1 MSEEDPGVIARDQKR
16 RQHGIQPAEQRAKFR
31 RGLPVATRTISDKKL
46 KGKLKY
52 SERIVRE
59 AQENA
64 AKINDWLL
72 PQEAGSLEPEG
83 LEQTWRYQQADIVAA
98 APTGV
103 RHKIFDISL
112 NELGPYCIGY
122 SRSGRHALLG
132 GRKGHLAMMDCERL
146 STVCELHVRE
156 TVRDVQFL
164 HNETMFAVAQREHV
178 YIYDKRGIELHRLG
192 DHTGVS
198 RLEFL
203 PYHHLLTSVGKAGIL
218 RYQDTS
224 TGQIIA
230 KHKTKK
236 GPCATMR
243 QNPWNAVMCLGH
255 GDGQVT
261 MWTPNLTTPV
271 VKMLCHYGPVK
282 AVAVDSTG
290 RYMVTSGADKS
301 IRVWDIRMY
310 KPMHAYNTPAPV
322 AWMDISQRGML
333 ATGYTRR
340 VQVWK
345 DALEYK
351 SNAPYLNHEVKQ
363 GLLHDL
369 AFRPYEDIL
378 GIGHQGGVSSMLVP
392 GAGEPNYDSYVANPY
407 QTKKQRQEAE
417 VHQLLDKL
425 QPDMIVLDP
434 DTIGQVIKEPG
445 DVQKQRQ
452 MEAEE
457 ANRSRNK
464 ALQEK
469 ADKKSKMKG
478 KNKPTRR
485 QRKKQQNI
493 IEERKPKIKAA
504 MRDQGLTAERGHMLA
519 EKRKQEKAQQLE
531 GLPRALHRFYK

>member
-1 MSEEDPGVIARDQKR
+1 MSENVEHDRRREGRKR
-16 RQHGIQPAEQRAKFR
+16 SSESSKFR
-31 RGLPVATRTISDKKL
+31 RGLPVATKKITDKKL

-52 SERIVRE
+52 TERIVRE

-64 AKINDWLL
+64 AKINEWLL

-103 RHKIFDISL
+103 QHKVFNLDL
-112 NELGPYCIGY
+112 NELGPYRFGY
-122 SRSGRHALLG
+122 SRNGRHALLG

-146 STVCELHVRE
+146 SMVCEVQVRE

-164 HNETMFAVAQREHV
+164 HNETMFAAAQREHV
-178 YIYDKRGIELHRLG
+178 YIYDKRGIEVHCLK
-192 DHTGVS
+192 DHTNVH

-203 PYHHLLTSVGKAGIL
+203 PYHQLLTSVGKAGIL

-230 KHKTKK
+230 THKTRK
-236 GPCATMR
+236 GPCDAMR

-261 MWTPNLTTPV
+261 MWTPNLTSPV
-271 VKMLCHYGPVK
+271 VKMLCHYGPIKSV
-282 AVAVDSTG
+282 VVDQTG
-290 RYMVTSGADKS
+290 RYMATSGVDKA

-310 KPMHAYNTPAPV
+310 RPLHAYNTPAPV
-322 AWMDISQRGML
+322 AWMDISQKGML
-333 ATGYTRR
+333 AAGYTRR

-351 SNAPYLNHEVKQ
+351 ANAPYLNHEVKQ

-369 AFRPYEDIL
+369 SFRPYEDVL
-378 GIGHQGGVSSMLVP
+378 GIGHQGGISTMLVP

-434 DTIGQVIKEPG
+434 DTVGQVVKEPAE
-445 DVQKQRQ
+445 VQKQRQ

-457 ANRSRNK
+457 ANRARNK
-464 ALQEK
+464 ARQEK
-469 ADKKSKMKG
+469 SDKKSKMKG

-504 MRDQGLTAERGHMLA
+504 MREMGQTAERGHLQS
-519 EKRKQEKAQQLE
+519 ERRKQELAQKLE
-531 GLPRALHRFYK
+531 SVPRALHRFYK

>member
-1 MSEEDPGVIARDQKR
+1 MSDQGGSDRSKVKEKR
-16 RQHGIQPAEQRAKFR
+16 ERQKSFQ
-31 RGLPVATRTISDKKL
+31 RGLPVSTKKIGDKKL

-52 SERIVRE
+52 TERIVRE

-64 AKINDWLL
+64 AKVNDWLL

-83 LEQTWRYQQADIVAA
+83 MEQTWRFHQEDIVAA

-103 RHKIFDISL
+103 KHKVFNL
-112 NELGPYCIGY
+112 QLTELGPYRIGF
-122 SRSGRHALLG
+122 SRSGRHALIG
-132 GRKGHLAMMDCERL
+132 GRKGHLAMLDCERL
-146 STVCELHVRE
+146 SSVCELQVRE

-164 HNETMFAVAQREHV
+164 HNETMFAAAQREHV
-178 YIYDKRGIELHRLG
+178 YIYDKRGIELHCLR
-192 DHTGVS
+192 DHTGVN

-203 PYHHLLTSVGKAGIL
+203 PYHHLLCSVGKSGVL

-224 TGQIIA
+224 TGHIVAI
-230 KHKTKK
+230 HKTRK
-236 GPCATMR
+236 GPCDALT
-243 QNPWNAVMCLGH
+243 QNPWNAVLCLGH

-261 MWTPNLTTPV
+261 MWTPNLTTPA

-282 AVAVDSTG
+282 SVAVDPTG
-290 RYMVTSGADKS
+290 RYMATSGTDKS
-301 IRVWDIRMY
+301 VRVWDIRMY
-310 KPMHAYNTPAPV
+310 RPLHTYNVPAPV
-322 AWMDISQRGML
+322 SWMDISQRGLL
-333 ATGYTRR
+333 AIGYTRQ

-345 DALEYK
+345 DALAYK
-351 SNAPYLNHEVKQ
+351 ATAPYLNHENKP
-363 GLLHDL
+363 GMLHDL
-369 AFRPYEDIL
+369 KFRPYEDVL
-378 GIGHQGGVSSMLVP
+378 GIGHQGGVSSILVP

-434 DTIGQVIKEPG
+434 ESVGQVVKEPIE
-445 DVQKQRQ
+445 VQKQRQ
-452 MEAEE
+452 AEAEQ
-457 ANRSRNK
+457 ANRIRNK

-469 ADKKSKMKG
+469 ADKKKKMKG

-504 MRDQGLTAERGHMLA
+504 MKEQGLSAERGHEVA
-519 EKRKQEKAQQLE
+519 EKKKQEQQAKLE
-531 GLPRALHRFYK
+531 GVPRALHRFYK